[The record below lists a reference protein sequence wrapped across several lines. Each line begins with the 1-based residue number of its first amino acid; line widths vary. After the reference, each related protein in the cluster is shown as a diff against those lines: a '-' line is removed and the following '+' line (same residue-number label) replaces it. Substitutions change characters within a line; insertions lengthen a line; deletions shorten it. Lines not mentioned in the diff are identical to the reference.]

1 MKNPFDEYFSYNPRE
16 DLENFSKVPTEA
28 WLKIGEQKALENFQ
42 LVSKV
47 VPAYRDFLKKHKIN
61 PEKIK
66 TIDDFKQLP
75 LTTKDN
81 YFKKYP
87 LNMLVMGGDLGGAT
101 TIHSSSGST
110 GKSFYFPKSPIQD
123 INIYKGVELLL
134 VYYFDIDKI
143 NTLLINCFGMGPW
156 PAGEIVHTSTKMM
169 GEKGLKIS
177 VISPGLHKDLFF
189 DFFKDLASNFE
200 QVILAGY
207 QSSLRDLVS
216 EGVRRGI
223 KFNQHNIKILTGGEI
238 FSEDWRT
245 YMSNHLGFKSPY
257 KSIASVL
264 GTAETGVTA
273 FSTPFTDNL
282 RIFLN
287 KNSSYLKR
295 FFAKNDLPSI
305 VQFIPPAR
313 FVEIIKDEI
322 VVTCLGLVPLTR
334 YNSRDYGQILRPKD
348 VLASTPNSFQNQY
361 NSYKEPYG
369 IPNIP
374 ILAIHG
380 RSDGVITL
388 YALNIY
394 SDQIAQILEIP
405 RLKRYLTCRAIIEK
419 LETGYAKPYLKLTLE
434 LKPGFAP
441 LRKLSNNIQEITATE
456 LAKINSEYAHLLSV
470 YGNKVK
476 PLIELKEYGSNEV
489 VSKTGKGVSVR
500 K

>member
-16 DLENFSKVPTEA
+16 DLENFSKVPTET
-28 WLKIGEQKALENFQ
+28 WLKIGEQKALENFH
-42 LVSKV
+42 LASKA
-47 VPAYRDFLKKHKIN
+47 VPAYRDFLKKRKLN

-66 TIDDFKQLP
+66 TIEDFKQLP

-81 YFKKYP
+81 YFRKYP

-123 INIYKGVELLL
+123 VNTYKGVELLY
-134 VYYFDIDKI
+134 VYYFEIDKI

-189 DFFKDLASNFE
+189 AFFKDLASNFE
-200 QVILAGY
+200 QVLLAGY
-207 QSSLRDLVS
+207 QSSLRDLVD
-216 EGVRRGI
+216 EGERRGI
-223 KFNQHNIKILTGGEI
+223 KFKEHNIKILTGGEI

-245 YMSNHLGFKSPY
+245 YMSKKLGFKNPY

-264 GTAETGVTA
+264 GTAETGVTSI
-273 FSTPFTDNL
+273 STPFTDSL

-287 KNSSYLKR
+287 ENSSHINRLFTRKG
-295 FFAKNDLPSI
+295 LPSLT
-305 VQFIPPAR
+305 QYIPPAR

-322 VVTCLGLVPLTR
+322 VLTCLGFVPLIR
-334 YNSRDYGQILRPKD
+334 YNSRDYGQILHPKE
-348 VLASTPNSFQNQY
+348 VLTSTPKSFQSRYDAY
-361 NSYKEPYG
+361 NEAYG
-369 IPNIP
+369 IPNLP
-374 ILAIHG
+374 ILAIYG

-394 SDQIAQILEIP
+394 SDQITQILEMP
-405 RLKRYLTCRAIIEK
+405 KLKKSLTCRAIIEK
-419 LETGYAKPYLKLTLE
+419 LETSHAKPYLKLTLE
-434 LKPGFAP
+434 LKPGFTP
-441 LRKLSNNIQEITATE
+441 LKKLRDSIQEITAAE
-456 LAKINSEYAHLLSV
+456 LAKLNSEYAHLLSV

-476 PLIELKEYGSNEV
+476 PLIELKEYGSDDV
-489 VSKTGKGVSVR
+489 VSKTGKSVSVR
-500 K
+500 